1 MIYIIGGKKCIE
13 LSMESDHCK
22 SFFYKER
29 YFVRLSDYNF
39 SSDKWTILFR
49 T

>member
-29 YFVRLSDYNF
+29 YFVKLSDYNA
-39 SSDKWTILFR
+39 DD
-49 T
+49 